1 MPAPQVWIVAVPDVA
16 GVHWKT
22 CSGAL
27 RLADAAQLPER
38 ALAPEVIPVSVPPPG
53 AMAIGA
59 AQLPPAGMVVVVG
72 LEVVVVVIEVDV
84 VVLEVVVVG
93 PGGATVT
100 LKVPLDP
107 PHEPAYP
114 SITMK

>member
-1 MPAPQVWIVAVPDVA
+1 
-16 GVHWKT
+16 
-22 CSGAL
+22 
-27 RLADAAQLPER
+27 
-38 ALAPEVIPVSVPPPG
+38 
-53 AMAIGA
+53 
-59 AQLPPAGMVVVVG
+59 MVVVVG

>member
-1 MPAPQVWIVAVPDVA
+1 MPAPHVWIVAVPDVP

-27 RLADAAQLPER
+27 ALADAAQLPESV
-38 ALAPEVIPVSVPPPG
+38 LPPEVVPVSVPPAAG
-53 AMAIGA
+53 MTIGA
-59 AQLPPAGMVVVVG
+59 PQLPLAGT
-72 LEVVVVVIEVDV
+72 VVVVVLALDV
-84 VVLEVVVVG
+84 VVVEVVIEA
-93 PGGATVT
+93 PGGVTVT
-100 LKVPLDP
+100 LKFPLDP